1 MKQKIL
7 YLLIMIPFLQGC
19 VANDQTGEMEP
30 GWLFWV
36 FLGLLLGGVFIG
48 ALVNFLRKNKSSDT
62 PSKAEQEIEA
72 YEETLNK
79 KLSEESEKEKASEEK
94 EKK

>member
-1 MKQKIL
+1 
-7 YLLIMIPFLQGC
+7 MIPVFQGC
-19 VANDQTGEMEP
+19 VANSQTGQMET

-36 FLGLLLGGVFIG
+36 FLGLLLGLLFLG
-48 ALVNFLRKNKSSDT
+48 ALISLLRKKKAEDSPT
-62 PSKAEQEIEA
+62 KAEQEIEA

-79 KLSEESEKEKASEEK
+79 KLNENSKDQ

>member
-1 MKQKIL
+1 MKSKLL
-7 YLLIMIPFLQGC
+7 YLLVLIPALQGC
-19 VANDQTGEMEP
+19 VANSQTGEMEP

-48 ALVNFLRKNKSSDT
+48 ALFNFLRKKKQDNQLSKS
-62 PSKAEQEIEA
+62 EQEIEA

-79 KLSEESEKEKASEEK
+79 KLEEEESKNKEKNKDK
-94 EKK
+94 E